1 MRAFLALFSS
11 LVLGGILSAQIF
23 INEDFSSA
31 SGATPPAGWS
41 TQLAVGSDPGLNW
54 QFSNP
59 GNRPI
64 LAPLSA
70 PVAIADSD
78 YLGLFTDVV
87 AQMDSPTFDASGP
100 GPIFLEWDQWHSFF
114 PNSVVNVY
122 VSDGV
127 TMTLIYSNSIGTAPN
142 DHQAFDIT
150 VAANNSPNAFVRFEY
165 VANFD
170 FWWQVDNV
178 FVYTPQPLLYPGTG
192 EDLILGSSVNFAPL
206 TGGILFDHKDVV
218 PGDFITVHFESPNGD
233 FIGLNISL
241 LATLFDSSGP
251 GVAEVSPL
259 VFPGIYANFLP
270 PPFGTQSI
278 LGSGNLAVVGVEALL
293 PPGGVSLSFIWPPAL
308 PADSLLLQALVTG
321 NSTANGFFATTA
333 GHVFEE

>member
-1 MRAFLALFSS
+1 MRVLFS
-11 LVLGGILSAQIF
+11 LVATALLGGVLSAQIF

-41 TQLAVGSDPGLNW
+41 TNLVVGSDPGQNW
-54 QFSNP
+54 RFDNP
-59 GNRPI
+59 GNRPV
-64 LAPLSA
+64 LGPLSA

-78 YLGLFTDVV
+78 YQGIVGDVV
-87 AQMDSPTFDASGP
+87 AQMDSPTFDASGG
-100 GPIFLEWDQWHSFF
+100 GPIFLEWDQWHAFF

-127 TMTLIYSNSIGTAPN
+127 TMTLIYSNFFGTAPN

-150 VAANNSPNAFVRFEY
+150 AETNNAPNAFVRFEY
-165 VANFD
+165 VANSD

-178 FVYTPQPLLYPGTG
+178 FVYSPQPLLYPGTG

-206 TGGILFDHKDVV
+206 TGGILFDHKNVA

-241 LATLFDSSGP
+241 LATLFDSAGP

-278 LGSGNLAVVGVEALL
+278 LGSGNLAVIGVEALL

-321 NSTANGFFATTA
+321 AGTANGFFATTS
-333 GHVFEE
+333 GHVFEQ